1 MVRKGFTLIELLV
14 VIAIVAILAA
24 ILFPVFSAVREKA
37 RATSCL
43 SNSRQ
48 LGMAVAMYVQDWNEF
63 FPTVRMPHGHG
74 HGTSE
79 AESWVDL
86 MQPYSRNRLLH
97 RCPSDT
103 SPAWNDMHEPRTTS
117 YGMNA
122 YFDPYHP
129 PYGDHHHPR
138 PFSLASV
145 AAPSKCVFSAELAEF
160 NSKTGMAIKGDH
172 FMPMYW
178 GNPPRVND
186 PMMNNMLWDSIKSEP
201 TTLAIRRHQGGSNYA
216 FVDGHAKWLLFQQT
230 WRQIPGNPPIV
241 DFYDPLKP

>member
-1 MVRKGFTLIELLV
+1 MHQKGFTLIELLV

-24 ILFPVFSAVREKA
+24 ILFPVFSAAREKA

-43 SNSRQ
+43 SNTRQ
-48 LGMAVAMYVQDWNEF
+48 LAMAAAMYVQDWDEM

-74 HGTSE
+74 HWGSP
-79 AESWVDL
+79 AESWVNL
-86 MQPYSRNRLLH
+86 MQPYARTRLLN
-97 RCPSDT
+97 RCPSDS
-103 SPAWNDMHEPRTTS
+103 SPAWNETPPRLTS

-129 PYGDHHHPR
+129 PYGKPMNPR

-145 AAPSKCVFSAELAEF
+145 VAPSKCVFSAELAEI

-178 GNPPRVND
+178 GNPPRVVD
-186 PMMNNMLWDSIKSEP
+186 PMLNDRLWDSARGEP

-216 FVDGHAKWLLFQQT
+216 FVDGHAKWLLFQHT
-230 WRQIPGNPPIV
+230 WQQVNGNPPIV
-241 DFYDPLKP
+241 DYYDPLKP